1 MKDPT
6 ARSVMHG
13 AITTQCPRPM
23 PVTPLT
29 PLRGACPAGVA
40 HAPQRCGPPRC
51 PHAPLRRLADSN
63 LRRAHATGS
72 EQILPPPS
80 VRRSTERSA
89 MPSAARIVAL
99 AFLAALAGYD
109 ATQNAAQPSAH

>member
-40 HAPQRCGPPRC
+40 HAPQRCGPARC

-72 EQILPPPS
+72 EQIL
-80 VRRSTERSA
+80 RSEEHTSELQSRGHLVCRLLPEKKKDD
-89 MPSAARIVAL
+89 M
-99 AFLAALAGYD
+99 AGSILQLVGYV
-109 ATQNAAQPSAH
+109 S